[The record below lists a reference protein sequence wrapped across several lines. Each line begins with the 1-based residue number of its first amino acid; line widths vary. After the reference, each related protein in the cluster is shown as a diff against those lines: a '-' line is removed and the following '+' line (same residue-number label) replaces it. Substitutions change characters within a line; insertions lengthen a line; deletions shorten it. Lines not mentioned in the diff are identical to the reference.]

1 MERKRN
7 LLCGAAAVL
16 MPIACRLDRGNYG
29 AHTMGISLVIAY
41 GFALLAAACAIYAL
55 VRRRWA
61 LLIGCAAVLASAAL
75 CDRMTADW
83 MYCSECRAMLP
94 LFYLL

>member
-1 MERKRN
+1 MERKMN

-29 AHTMGISLVIAY
+29 AHTMGISFVIAY
-41 GFALLAAACAIYAL
+41 GFALLAVACAIYA
-55 VRRRWA
+55 VARRRWA
-61 LLIGCAAVLASAAL
+61 LLIGCAAL

>member
-7 LLCGAAAVL
+7 LLCGAVAVL
-16 MPIACRLDRGNYG
+16 MPLACWLDRANYG
-29 AHTMGISLVIAY
+29 AHTMGISLAAAY
-41 GFALLAAACAIYAL
+41 GFALLAVACAIYAA

-61 LLIGCAAVLASAAL
+61 LLIGCAAVLASVAV

-83 MYCSECRAMLP
+83 MYCSECRAMVT
-94 LFYLL
+94 FSHLL